1 MRKTITVRVPDE
13 LADWLSTTAEKTG
26 MPQGW
31 IVREQLERA
40 RRAEKRPFLRLA
52 GRLEAAARPLPR
64 KGLARKTKPL
74 PPPGF
79 LARLAIVATL
89 TTSPRGDLR
98 RPGPRPSRR
107 AVR

>member
-26 MPQGW
+26 VPQGW

-52 GRLEAAARPLPR
+52 G
-64 KGLARKTKPL
+64 
-74 PPPGF
+74 
-79 LARLAIVATL
+79 AIRH
-89 TTSPRGDLR
+89 SNDGRGR
-98 RPGPRPSRR
+98 RRVERCLGKSHRSS
-107 AVR
+107 

>member
-26 MPQGW
+26 VPQGW

-52 GRLEAAARPLPR
+52 GAIDGPADLSKR
-64 KGLARKTKPL
+64 KG
-74 PPPGF
+74 F
-79 LARLAIVATL
+79 
-89 TTSPRGDLR
+89 SRG
-98 RPGPRPSRR
+98 
-107 AVR
+107 